1 MAEIFYCQ
9 LADVIE
15 QGVSEG
21 KIIKLTDG
29 DGAVDMDIFN
39 GCRRAAASEVDGYAM
54 VKYSDRIPFQ
64 PVPPAIVTIAAILT
78 KYYLYQR
85 KNSVDESL
93 EKLYQQQVD
102 KLKRLAAGT
111 FKIAQDN
118 VEVKSDGVNFTNKT
132 PTDRAF
138 HPDNIAGYIQ

>member
-1 MAEIFYCQ
+1 MAEIFYCE

-15 QGVSEG
+15 QGVSEE

-29 DGAVDMDIFN
+29 DGAVNQDIFD
-39 GCRRAAASEVDGYAM
+39 GCRRAATSEIEGYAM
-54 VKYSDRIPFQ
+54 VKYSDRVPFQ
-64 PVPPAIVTIAAILT
+64 PVPPAIVTIAAILC

-85 KNSVDESL
+85 KGNVGEQL
-93 EKLYQQQVD
+93 EKLYLQQVD

-118 VEVKSDGVNFTNKT
+118 VEIKADGIKFTNNK
-132 PTDRAF
+132 PTDRKF
-138 HPDNIAGYIQ
+138 HPVNMEGYLE